1 MNNWLGRFSEK
12 FQPWAWLALRVILG
26 AFFAMHGAQKLF
38 GFMGATPQAFLGGMG
53 FFGINLGVN
62 MLWIA
67 GLVEFGT
74 GILIAVGLFT
84 RWAAALA
91 AIQMILAYAAAHLGW
106 NPLATGGELA
116 AIYFFVWINVFAYGP
131 GRYSIDGM
139 LSREKASA

>member
-1 MNNWLGRFSEK
+1 MNIRLSRQSEK
-12 FQPWAWLALRVILG
+12 IQPWVWLALRIIIGV
-26 AFFAMHGAQKLF
+26 FFAMHGAQKLF
-38 GFMGATPQAFLGGMG
+38 GFMGKTPQTFLGGMD

-67 GLVEFGT
+67 GLIEFGT
-74 GILIAVGLFT
+74 GILIAGGLFT

-116 AIYFFVWINVFAYGP
+116 VLYFLVWLNVFAFGP
-131 GRYSIDGM
+131 GPYSIDGM
-139 LSREKASA
+139 LFGKKGTA